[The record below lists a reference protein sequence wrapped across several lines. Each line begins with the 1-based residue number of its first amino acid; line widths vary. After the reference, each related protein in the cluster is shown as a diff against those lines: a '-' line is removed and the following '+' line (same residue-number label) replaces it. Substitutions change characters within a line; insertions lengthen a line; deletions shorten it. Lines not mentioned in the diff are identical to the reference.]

1 MAYRR
6 RLLHV
11 YARWTALAD
20 IYKPRI
26 LLHRSDFYCSV
37 PIVVPF
43 SHVKHDSIFLDFLRC
58 LLPFFLRTFVAIL
71 SELRVYF
78 RVQPYFFVSIAL
90 FPWVSGHMLVKP
102 SGPPDSISLFSRLFR
117 ERLSSGSARSC
128 LRLHLTSLTGIP
140 VWTFSR
146 FLVEQSFRQ
155 VECFSLPWSAARGS
169 PG

>member
-1 MAYRR
+1 MIRCYATSLTGATPLSAGGGCRSALFLHCRLATSFWVLSGQCLFSVFARVCSLESSRR
-6 RLLHV
+6 
-11 YARWTALAD
+11 ALPD
-20 IYKPRI
+20 
-26 LLHRSDFYCSV
+26 V
-37 PIVVPF
+37 
-43 SHVKHDSIFLDFLRC
+43 
-58 LLPFFLRTFVAIL
+58 
-71 SELRVYF
+71 
-78 RVQPYFFVSIAL
+78 

>member
-1 MAYRR
+1 MLGNIFGQQMFFQNHKAYQIEGSQDAV
-6 RLLHV
+6 L
-11 YARWTALAD
+11 
-20 IYKPRI
+20 
-26 LLHRSDFYCSV
+26 
-37 PIVVPF
+37 
-43 SHVKHDSIFLDFLRC
+43 DSPPASQNGQFHENF
-58 LLPFFLRTFVAIL
+58 FFLQFCCQFVVISRTYIL
-71 SELRVYF
+71 FQSYS
-78 RVQPYFFVSIAL
+78 FVSLAV